1 MNLPQSGF
9 RPTFS
14 CVSVVAI
21 LALLP
26 CWSVVAA
33 AQQLTYTPSILH
45 FGKVVTGSTSTL
57 AVTLTNNGSTT
68 ITIASAKNTATFAV
82 TSSSLPLTLSAGKS
96 AQVQIAFAPT
106 SVGFVPGV
114 IAFAS
119 NAADNPLNV
128 LLGGI
133 GVTQWS
139 LGVNP
144 PSVSFGKVPTGATA
158 TLPVVLT
165 NTGGS
170 AITVSQD
177 QLAGP
182 GFGFSGLTLPL
193 NLAAG
198 ESFTFDATFTPQSA
212 QIANGALQVSSP
224 TTTILRIPLTG
235 AGMAGGQLTVAPAT
249 MNFGSVVDGT
259 SASQSG
265 TITATG
271 AGVTISAA
279 SSSSAEYSVGGLSLP
294 VTVAAGQSAPFTV
307 TFAPGSSG
315 AAAGTL
321 SFASNASSTVPV
333 SLAGTGI
340 PPYNVSLSWNGSSSP
355 VSGYN
360 VYRGSKSGGP
370 YSKISALD
378 PITSYSDSTVAAA
391 STYYYVTTAVNS
403 SGVESS
409 YSNQVQAVI
418 P

>member
-14 CVSVVAI
+14 RVSVVAI

-26 CWSVVAA
+26 CWSIVAS
-33 AQQLTYTPSILH
+33 AQQLTSTPSILH
-45 FGKVVTGSTSTL
+45 FGRVVTGSTSML

-68 ITIASAKNTATFAV
+68 VTISSAKSAPSYTV
-82 TSSSLPLTLSAGKS
+82 TSPSLPLTLSAGES
-96 AQVQIAFAPT
+96 AQIQITFAPT
-106 SVGFVPGV
+106 SVGSLPGV
-114 IAFAS
+114 IAFVS
-119 NAADNPLNV
+119 NASGNPLKV
-128 LLGGI
+128 SVGGI

-139 LGVNP
+139 LGVSP
-144 PSVSFGKVPTGATA
+144 ASVTFGKVPTGVTA
-158 TLPVVLT
+158 SLPVVLT

-170 AITVSQD
+170 ALTISQD
-177 QLAGP
+177 QVAGP
-182 GFGFSGLTLPL
+182 GFGFSGLTMPL

-212 QIANGALQVSSP
+212 KIASGALKVSSP
-224 TTTILRIPLTG
+224 TTTMLRIPLTG
-235 AGMAGGQLTVAPAT
+235 VGMAGGQLTISPAT
-249 MNFGSVVDGT
+249 MNFGSVVDGS

-265 TITATG
+265 TITASG

-279 SSSSAEYSVGGLSLP
+279 SSSNAEYSVGGLSLP
-294 VTVAAGQSAPFTV
+294 VTIAVGQSAPFTV

-321 SFASNASSTVPV
+321 LFTSNATSAAPV

-340 PPYNVSLSWNGSSSP
+340 PPYSVSLSWNGSSSP

-370 YSKISALD
+370 YNKISTLD
-378 PITSYSDSTVAAA
+378 PITSYTDNTVAAA

-403 SGVESS
+403 SGTEST